1 MARDDEQHCD
11 HDDDDDD
18 DCVSAYV
25 CSTRILLCKQNYLLC
40 TNHGVF
46 VVHIHTHSHRKLVY
60 YCTFSKNVKCLP
72 PIHPSLPFPSDWLW
86 PHFVR
91 TSKWL
96 KSQVL
101 DNPIT
106 WDYMASCVMITHV
119 QDTPGQAVCSSIGG
133 RCGGQAKSSN
143 NHYIHSLSPTNWSD
157 WTH

>member
-46 VVHIHTHSHRKLVY
+46 VVHTHTPQTCLLLHV
-60 YCTFSKNVKCLP
+60 FEKCKMFAP
-72 PIHPSLPFPSDWLW
+72 YPSIPFPFSSDWLW